1 MLGPPYARRPETRI
15 GHIPIRVGKIPGAEK
30 VRLPSSVDGREV
42 DVVNFTRAL
51 VRFLARGHE
60 ILQGAIDIGTKSV
73 HCELH
78 AARYNSRANIDKDD
92 RNSSVAPEIE
102 IMPVQVV
109 REFELDLDL
118 PGPLLPLVPQFADP
132 PL

>member
-1 MLGPPYARRPETRI
+1 M
-15 GHIPIRVGKIPGAEK
+15 
-30 VRLPSSVDGREV
+30 
-42 DVVNFTRAL
+42 NFTRAL

-60 ILQGAIDIGTKSV
+60 ILQGVIDIGTKSV

-92 RNSSVAPEIE
+92 RNSSVAIKVKT
-102 IMPVQVV
+102 MAFRVH
-109 REFELDLDL
+109 REFYLDLDL